1 MTIEEM
7 VEQEQPQ
14 VEEVVAEEE
23 IASEAVESE
32 EGEVE
37 EVKKETAE
45 EEKARRNRRTKAQ
58 IEAEK
63 EWQDTDLSQG
73 YAEEIADLYKAPP
86 ELLEEFKAFAVDKG
100 FTAGQAKELI
110 NLQAQMVQK
119 QEAMFEQQLLKET
132 EATRDELQKE
142 WGQEF
147 DSNMRAI
154 KGFIEEKASP
164 EVQDLIVTA
173 FGSNK
178 QVLNFFKDVALER
191 KEPSFVDGKS
201 APIGSFATAGDEW
214 NNACNE
220 KPSLRQ
226 ALSQYNHP
234 LHEEATRTWSSIM
247 SKHEAIRIK
256 NLQS

>member
-1 MTIEEM
+1 MTIEEI

-14 VEEVVAEEE
+14 VEEAVVEEE
-23 IASEAVESE
+23 TTSEAVESE
-32 EGEVE
+32 EGEIE

-63 EWQDTDLSQG
+63 EWQDTDLAQG
-73 YAEEIADLYKAPP
+73 YSEEIADLYKAPP
-86 ELLEEFKAFAVDKG
+86 ELLEEFKAFAVEKG

-178 QVLNFFKDVALER
+178 EVLNFFKDVALER
-191 KEPSFVDGKS
+191 KEPAFVDGKS
-201 APIGSFATAGDEW
+201 APIGSFSTAGDEW

-220 KPSLRQ
+220 KPALRQ

-247 SKHEAIRIK
+247 NKHEAIRIK
-256 NLQS
+256 SLQ

>member
-1 MTIEEM
+1 MTIEEI
-7 VEQEQPQ
+7 VKQEQPQ
-14 VEEVVAEEE
+14 GEEAVTEEE
-23 IASEAVESE
+23 TANEVVESE
-32 EGEVE
+32 EGKVE
-37 EVKKETAE
+37 ESKKETAE
-45 EEKARRNRRTKAQ
+45 EEKTPRNRRTKAQ

-63 EWQDTDLSQG
+63 EWQETDLTQA

-86 ELLEEFKAFAVDKG
+86 ELLEEFKAFAVEKG
-100 FTAGQAKELI
+100 FTASQAKELI

-132 EATRDELQKE
+132 EATREALQKE

-154 KGFIEEKASP
+154 KGFIEDKASP
-164 EVQDLIVTA
+164 EVQDLIITA

-178 QVLNFFKDVALER
+178 EVLNFFKDVALER
-191 KEPSFVDGKS
+191 KEPAFIDGKS
-201 APIGSFATAGDEW
+201 APIGSFATARDEW

-220 KPSLRQ
+220 IPAYRQ

-234 LHEEATRTWSSIM
+234 LHDEAQRKWTSIM
-247 SKHEAIRIK
+247 NKHEAIRIK